1 MVTVMIIRLTWAIFE
16 ATIKRNIMNMK
27 PWLVIQE
34 LERENG
40 KLFKQATIETEAI
53 ADNDEFFEGLMF
65 ALHPMT
71 TFGVKQ
77 VPFSTVASAD
87 KQEADH
93 NTFMGLCEALATR
106 ELTGHAARDAIYDMM
121 LASGQEQWDDWFRRI
136 LIQDMRAGFSESTVN
151 KAVKKA
157 KKLDYLIPVFECM
170 LAHDSKKHEKKVC
183 GKKQIE
189 VKLDGVRV
197 LTIIKT
203 NGEITQHSR
212 NGRELKNFG
221 HTKEELAQ
229 LSFDVDMVL
238 DGEIM
243 SSNFQDLMTQ
253 VNRQSDVDAGDAVLN
268 VFDILPL
275 SEFLAGESKLYQ
287 IVRSRTIANL
297 NELYG
302 DIFNSIRFLRNE
314 VIDLDTTAGMVR
326 YKEINKKAL
335 DGGYE
340 GIMLKDI
347 HAKYQCKRS
356 AHWLKL
362 KPVITVDLKV
372 TGIEEGTG
380 KHEGKMGA
388 LVCEGVDDGRNIV
401 VNVGSGFTDDM
412 RESFWDTKLIGE
424 VVEVM
429 ADAVTQSR
437 DGEDYSL
444 RFPRF
449 VRFRGFEEG
458 EKI

>member
-1 MVTVMIIRLTWAIFE
+1 MTAH
-16 ATIKRNIMNMK
+16 MK
-27 PWLVIQE
+27 PWLVVQE

-40 KLFKQATIETEAI
+40 KIFKQTTVEIEAM
-53 ADNDEFFEGLMF
+53 AGNDQFFEGLML
-65 ALHPMT
+65 ALHPLK

-77 VPFSTVASAD
+77 IPESTVANSNP
-87 KQEADH
+87 QELPWSDFAE
-93 NTFMGLCEALATR
+93 LCRALEAR
-106 ELTGHAARDAIYDMM
+106 ELTGHAARDAIHDMM

-157 KKLDYLIPVFECM
+157 KTPQYVIPVFACM

-197 LTIIKT
+197 LTIIRT
-203 NGEITQHSR
+203 DGTITQHSR

-221 HTKEELAQ
+221 HTKDDLATIP
-229 LSFDVDMVL
+229 FDVDMVI

-253 VNRQSDVDAGDAVLN
+253 VNRQSDVDAGDAVLH

-275 SEFLAGESKLYQ
+275 SEFEKGVSTKTQIERSDHIRKL
-287 IVRSRTIANL
+287 NH
-297 NELYG
+297 EFG
-302 DIFNSIRFLRNE
+302 DKLDSIRFLNYE
-314 VIDLDTTAGMVR
+314 VVDLDDAAGQER
-326 YKEINKKAL
+326 YKQINRQAIR
-335 DGGYE
+335 GGYE
-340 GIMLKDI
+340 GIMLKDLD
-347 HAKYQCKRS
+347 APYYSKRS

-372 TGIEEGTG
+372 VDLEEGTG
-380 KHEGKMGA
+380 KHTGMLGA
-388 LVCEGVDDGRNIV
+388 MVCEGVDDGKLIK
-401 VNVGSGFTDDM
+401 VNVGSGLSDEQRADFWTD
-412 RESFWDTKLIGE
+412 TIVGN

-437 DGEDYSL
+437 DSDGEYSL

-449 VRFRGFEEG
+449 VRFRGFEDG